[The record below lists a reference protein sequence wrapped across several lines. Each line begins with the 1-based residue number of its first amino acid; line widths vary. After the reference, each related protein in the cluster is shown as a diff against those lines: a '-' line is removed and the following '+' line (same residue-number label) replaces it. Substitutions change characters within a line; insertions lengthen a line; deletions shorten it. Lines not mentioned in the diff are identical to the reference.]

1 MDCVALIVEKKVL
14 NRFEQ
19 RMKCKVMLRSSSEY
33 IFLEREQ
40 CCGNINKIAHSELD

>member
-1 MDCVALIVEKKVL
+1 MIVLILKIVRKVG
-14 NRFEQ
+14 FEQ